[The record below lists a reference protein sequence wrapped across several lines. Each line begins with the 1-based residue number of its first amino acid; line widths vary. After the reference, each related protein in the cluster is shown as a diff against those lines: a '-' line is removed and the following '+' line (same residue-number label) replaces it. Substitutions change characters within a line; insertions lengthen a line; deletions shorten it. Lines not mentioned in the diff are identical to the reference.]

1 MEKKRDLIK
10 YYILALFVGVFIG
23 IIDTI
28 FEKGLILIGEIRNE
42 YFLYLIPLLPIVGL
56 FITWCYYHFNELSLK
71 GMSLLFETGQ
81 QKRDSI
87 PLALIPLVMIC
98 TWITHLFGGSAGR
111 EGVAV
116 QIGGTVSH
124 YLTKYFH
131 FPNNGRV
138 LLIVG
143 MAAGFAGLF
152 QTPLAALF
160 FAMEVMTIGKIEY
173 EALLPG
179 FIGAFMASYT
189 SHFLGLEK
197 FSFFVKSYIQLN
209 HYENLLIIIIIGII
223 FGLVGRLFSVLL
235 SKLKG
240 FFKLYFKN
248 PYQRIGYVSIILVV
262 FLLIFKGR
270 YSGLGTNLIDYSFYQ
285 GKIYCYDWLL
295 KLTFTIITLSIG
307 FQGGEVTPLFSIGAS
322 LGVVLAFIFH
332 LPIELC
338 VALGYTGVF
347 ASATNTLIAPMMIGL
362 EVFGEHIMIHIIII
376 CIFSYLVNGNHS
388 IYPLQNK

>member
-10 YYILALFVGVFIG
+10 YCILALFVGVFVG

-28 FEKGLILIGEIRNE
+28 FGKGLILIGEIRNE
-42 YFLYLIPLLPIVGL
+42 YFLYLIPLLPIAGL

-131 FPNNGRV
+131 FPNNGKV

-197 FSFFVKSYIQLN
+197 FSFFVKSSIQFN
-209 HYENLLIIIIIGII
+209 HYKDLFIIIIIGII
-223 FGLVGRLFSVLL
+223 FGLVGRLFSVSL

-248 PYQRIGYVSIILVV
+248 PYQRIGYVSVVLAV
-262 FLLIFKGR
+262 FLLVFKGR

-295 KLTFTIITLSIG
+295 KLIFTIITLSIG

-338 VALGYTGVF
+338 VALGYVGVF

-362 EVFGEHIMIHIIII
+362 EVFGEHIMIPIIII